1 MKVIRDNR
9 NQYPKQVVC
18 PRCQSKL
25 ELERGDIK
33 EHTTTEH
40 LFTPGHKARKQT
52 VKQEYYQCFAC
63 RAKIAIWE
71 DVIVSDNDYGGESFG
86 IIRPLLSANSTRSPF
101 ESFTSSPPYFSQVF
115 NAACIPSGGQGM
127 HNPSYHGGASNQ
139 NQSHSHSSSEFVGFS
154 GMPVYPTNEG
164 CGQCAYRQAGSRPG
178 VRTEGGGSGIFT
190 DRYPELAK
198 AENERKKAEARFAAI
213 EALREWAD
221 RGVLKD
227 DVGSI
232 IRSGA
237 QAEVR
242 EILKDHG
249 LFKKG
254 KANNE

>member
-101 ESFTSSPPYFSQVF
+101 ESFTIMDIKEYPKPEPYTGGYPPCYKESICGGMGER
-115 NAACIPSGGQGM
+115 ACPM
-127 HNPSYHGGASNQ
+127 NQ
-139 NQSHSHSSSEFVGFS
+139 NYDHNA
-154 GMPVYPTNEG
+154 YKYIRKDG
-164 CGQCAYRQAGSRPG
+164 CPYRS
-178 VRTEGGGSGIFT
+178 
-190 DRYPELAK
+190 
-198 AENERKKAEARFAAI
+198 
-213 EALREWAD
+213 
-221 RGVLKD
+221 
-227 DVGSI
+227 
-232 IRSGA
+232 
-237 QAEVR
+237 
-242 EILKDHG
+242 
-249 LFKKG
+249 
-254 KANNE
+254 